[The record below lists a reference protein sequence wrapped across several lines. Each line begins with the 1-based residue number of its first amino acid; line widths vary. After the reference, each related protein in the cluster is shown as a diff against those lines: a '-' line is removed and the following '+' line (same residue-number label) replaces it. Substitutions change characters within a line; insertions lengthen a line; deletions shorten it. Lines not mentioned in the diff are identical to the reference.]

1 MSARYSSHDGPHE
14 WSLPVA
20 ELGGKRACRKCG
32 HIAAGREDF
41 FAVQKAKR
49 TKAVAA

>member
-1 MSARYSSHDGPHE
+1 MPYRAHDGPHQ

-32 HIAAGREDF
+32 HIAKGREDF
-41 FAVQKAKR
+41 FSIRRAVRKR
-49 TKAVAA
+49 EVPP